1 MAKEHIRSFFV
12 RCRGSVCQALNSYY
26 YQQVSQLKDYIDQ
39 SRWDTVWWN
48 TRAPPEIMAHK
59 NKSCGYG
66 NLSHL
71 IALRRRV
78 LCMLA
83 PLRSLIVGDSVIF
96 ICTSNGRVTVI
107 IWGRFISYT
116 LFGGPW
122 CAIHYMPAPSVLF
135 IIADGLCALLA
146 LVHRLQNSNR
156 RCGWPALWPSS
167 VWHETYLSSSL
178 SPNTSESFYLQKM
191 VSFFCC
197 TRPQQDSGALL
208 FHAREF

>member
-107 IWGRFISYT
+107 IWGRFFSYT

-135 IIADGLCALLA
+135 IICWRPLCLA
-146 LVHRLQNSNR
+146 
-156 RCGWPALWPSS
+156 GPSS
-167 VWHETYLSSSL
+167 PPTE
-178 SPNTSESFYLQKM
+178 
-191 VSFFCC
+191 
-197 TRPQQDSGALL
+197 QQPPLWMTCPLAQFRMAWNLP
-208 FHAREF
+208 